1 MRRYGMQIWLKTFL
15 FGVFGTV
22 LFLLLGFTGTPR
34 LEAAPPM
41 PNPFVDIIKKA
52 SPGVVNIDTET
63 LVTQN
68 ISPLFRDPLFREFF
82 GKQFEEYSRRV
93 PMRGRG
99 SGFIVNKE
107 GYILTN
113 AHVIADA
120 DSITVTLSDGRE
132 FEAKL
137 VGTDPTFD
145 LGVLKI
151 EASNLPTLDLGDS
164 EALDVGEYVLAIGNP
179 YGLEHSVT
187 MGVISAKNRSIHAG
201 EVHFQGFLQT
211 DAAINP
217 GNSGGPLLDVRGKV
231 VGINT
236 AIIPFAQGIGFAIP
250 SNMARQVL
258 QDLMM
263 YGRVNRG
270 WLGASIQPVTKEV
283 AEAYGLDSPRGAL
296 VSDIMPNSPAEKAGL
311 RRGDIITKVGKKRVE
326 SSQDLVFLIRS
337 HLAGD
342 RVDMEIFRDG
352 KSEILP
358 VRLDPLPGEEKPSS
372 KPLESL
378 EKTLGITVEPMGLED
393 ARKRGVPGGMII
405 RKVAPN
411 SRAGR
416 VGLREGDVI
425 LEVNGRTITDT
436 ISWQRAMEQVNKALV
451 FLISR
456 EGRTFFVS
464 LRIE

>member
-1 MRRYGMQIWLKTFL
+1 M
-15 FGVFGTV
+15 
-22 LFLLLGFTGTPR
+22 
-34 LEAAPPM
+34 
-41 PNPFVDIIKKA
+41 
-52 SPGVVNIDTET
+52 
-63 LVTQN
+63 
-68 ISPLFRDPLFREFF
+68 
-82 GKQFEEYSRRV
+82 
-93 PMRGRG
+93 
-99 SGFIVNKE
+99 
-107 GYILTN
+107 
-113 AHVIADA
+113 
-120 DSITVTLSDGRE
+120 
-132 FEAKL
+132 
-137 VGTDPTFD
+137 
-145 LGVLKI
+145 KI
-151 EASNLPTLDLGDS
+151 EASNLPVLDLGDS
-164 EALDVGEYVLAIGNP
+164 EALEVGEYVLAIGNP

-201 EVHFQGFLQT
+201 DVHFQGFLQT

-217 GNSGGPLLDVRGKV
+217 GNSGGPLLDVQGKV

-263 YGRVNRG
+263 YGKVNRG
-270 WLGASIQPVTKEV
+270 WLGAYIQPVTKEV

-296 VSDIMPNSPAEKAGL
+296 ISDIMPNSPAQKAGL
-311 RRGDIITKVGKKRVE
+311 RRGDIVTKVGKKRVE

-378 EKTLGITVEPMGLED
+378 EKTLGITVEPLSLEE
-393 ARKRGVPGGMII
+393 ARRREIPGGMAI
-405 RKVAPN
+405 RKVVPN
-411 SRAGR
+411 SKAGR
-416 VGLREGDVI
+416 VGLREGDII
-425 LEVNGRTITDT
+425 LEVNGRPITDT
-436 ISWQRAMEQVNKALV
+436 ISWQRAMEMVDKALV

-464 LRIE
+464 LRME

>member
-1 MRRYGMQIWLKTFL
+1 
-15 FGVFGTV
+15 
-22 LFLLLGFTGTPR
+22 
-34 LEAAPPM
+34 M

-63 LVTQN
+63 LVTQSL
-68 ISPLFRDPLFREFF
+68 SPFFKDPLFREFF
-82 GKQFEEYSRRV
+82 GEQFEEYSRRV

-113 AHVIADA
+113 AHVIAEADA
-120 DSITVTLSDGRE
+120 ITVTLSDGRD

-201 EVHFQGFLQT
+201 DVHFQGFLQT

-217 GNSGGPLLDVRGKV
+217 GNSGGPLLDVQGRV

-263 YGRVNRG
+263 YGKVNRG
-270 WLGASIQPVTKEV
+270 WLGAYIQPVTKEV

-296 VSDIMPNSPAEKAGL
+296 ISDIMPNSPAQKAGL
-311 RRGDIITKVGKKRVE
+311 RRGDIVTKVGKKRVE
-326 SSQDLVFLIRS
+326 SSQDLVFLVRS

-342 RVDMEIFRDG
+342 RVDMEVFRDG

-372 KPLESL
+372 KPLEPL
-378 EKTLGITVEPMGLED
+378 EKTLGITVEPLSLEE
-393 ARKRGVPGGMII
+393 ARKKDVSGGMTV
-405 RKVAPN
+405 RKVVSN
-411 SRAGR
+411 SKAGR
-416 VGLREGDVI
+416 VGLREGDII

-436 ISWQRAMEQVNKALV
+436 ISWQRAMEQVKQGSGVPHLPGGKNPSSSPCVWSKA
-451 FLISR
+451 SK
-456 EGRTFFVS
+456 GVS
-464 LRIE
+464 GA

>member
-1 MRRYGMQIWLKTFL
+1 MRRYGMKIWFGTFL
-15 FGVFGTV
+15 FGLFGAA
-22 LFLLLGFTGTPR
+22 LFLFLGFAGSPP

-68 ISPLFRDPLFREFF
+68 LSPLFQDPRFREFF

-113 AHVIADA
+113 AHVIANA
-120 DSITVTLSDGRE
+120 DTITVTLSDGRE
-132 FEAKL
+132 FEAEL

-151 EASNLPTLDLGDS
+151 EASNLPVLDLGDS
-164 EALDVGEYVLAIGNP
+164 EALEVGEYVLAIGNP

-201 EVHFQGFLQT
+201 DVHFQGFLQT

-217 GNSGGPLLDVRGKV
+217 GNSGGPLLDVQGKV

-263 YGRVNRG
+263 YGKVNRG
-270 WLGASIQPVTKEV
+270 WLGAYIQPVTKEV

-296 VSDIMPNSPAEKAGL
+296 ISDIMPNSPAQKAGL
-311 RRGDIITKVGKKRVE
+311 RRGDIVTKVGKKRVE

-378 EKTLGITVEPMGLED
+378 EKTLGITVEPLSLEE
-393 ARKRGVPGGMII
+393 ARRREIPGGMAI
-405 RKVAPN
+405 RKVVPN
-411 SRAGR
+411 SKAGR
-416 VGLREGDVI
+416 VGLREGDII
-425 LEVNGRTITDT
+425 LEVNGRPITDT
-436 ISWQRAMEQVNKALV
+436 ISWQRAMEMVDKALV

-464 LRIE
+464 LRME

>member
-1 MRRYGMQIWLKTFL
+1 MRRYGMRSWGRMIL
-15 FGVFGTV
+15 FGGA
-22 LFLLLGFTGTPR
+22 LAILLGFVGTAL
-34 LEAAPPM
+34 LEAAPNPA
-41 PNPFVDIIKKA
+41 NPFVDIIKKA

-63 LVTQN
+63 LVTRN
-68 ISPLFRDPLFREFF
+68 LVPFFKDPFFREFF
-82 GKQFEEYSRRV
+82 GKQFEEYSRTV

-113 AHVIADA
+113 AHVINGADA
-120 DSITVTLSDGRE
+120 ITVTLSDGRE
-132 FEAKL
+132 FEAEL
-137 VGTDPTFD
+137 VGTDSTFD

-151 EASNLPTLDLGDS
+151 QASDLPTLDLGDS
-164 EALDVGEYVLAIGNP
+164 DALEVGEYVLAIGNP
-179 YGLEHSVT
+179 YGLEHTVT

-201 EVHFQGFLQT
+201 DVHFQGFLQT

-217 GNSGGPLLDVRGKV
+217 GNSGGPLLDVQGKV
-231 VGINT
+231 IGINT

-263 YGRVNRG
+263 YGKVNRG
-270 WLGASIQPVTKEV
+270 WLGAMIQPVTKEV

-296 VSDIMPNSPAEKAGL
+296 VSDIMPDSPSEKAGL
-311 RRGDIITKVGKKRVE
+311 RRGDIITAVAGKRVQ

-342 RVDMEIFRDG
+342 TVDLDIFRDG
-352 KSEILP
+352 NTVTLP
-358 VRLDPLPGEEKPSS
+358 VRLAFLPGEGEKNTV

-378 EKTLGITVEPMGLED
+378 EKTLGITVEPLSLEE
-393 ARKRGVPGGMII
+393 ARKEGLPGAMVI
-405 RKVAPN
+405 RKVLSN
-411 SRAGR
+411 SKAGK
-416 VGLREGDVI
+416 VGLREGDRI
-425 LEVNGRTITDT
+425 LEVNGRAISDT
-436 ISWQRAMEQVNKALV
+436 VSWQRAMERVDNALV
-451 FLISR
+451 LLISR

-464 LRIE
+464 LRME